1 MEAMAGRSMDVC
13 NRTLEEAQSEVER
26 ECEVRRRCFD
36 KWIGEGRISRID
48 ANDRLERMIS
58 ANIFLKKLLTAAEK
72 PVS

>member
-1 MEAMAGRSMDVC
+1 MDVC